1 MTTEKKEIKEI
12 IELVDGLEVLAI
24 FAAKVVADGKVN
36 HKDLPIIIEFMNKI
50 KSLFSA
56 FDDVSE
62 IVQEIE
68 DIDRTEII
76 ILLKKLLD
84 IARNIKN
91 FDFATISQ

>member
-1 MTTEKKEIKEI
+1 MSTQTREIKEI

-24 FAAKVVADGKVN
+24 FGAKVVADGKVN
-36 HKDLPIIIEFMNKI
+36 HKDLPIVIEFMDKI

-56 FDDVSE
+56 FDNVPE

-68 DIDRTEII
+68 DLDRAEMI

-84 IARNIKN
+84 IAQNIK
-91 FDFATISQ
+91 DFRVNAVS